1 MRSIGVCL
9 SKGGVGKSTTVVS
22 LAHGLA
28 RLGKRVLLV
37 DTDTQG
43 HCAKLLG
50 VSPPRGLAETLERE
64 ASAAEVMVE
73 ARPGL
78 WLIAGGQGLGKT
90 KRYLGKLEYGSETA
104 MSEALSPIGA
114 RFDYCLVDTSP
125 GWDVLTV
132 NVLFYVQEVLC
143 PVSLEVL
150 AVDGLGSFLGALAPI
165 CQHRR
170 AGGDHVEVRYVLPT
184 FFDRRVKKSGE
195 LLTQLEKHFG
205 PSLCPPVR
213 YSVKLS
219 EAPAFGKTIFEFA
232 PRDRAAEDYARLIE
246 RVSA

>member
-28 RLGKRVLLV
+28 RLGRRVLLV

-50 VSPPRGLAETLERE
+50 VSPGRGLAEVLEGE
-64 ASAAEVMVE
+64 VSAAEVMIE

-78 WLIAGGQGLGKT
+78 WLIAGGQALGKT
-90 KRYLGKLEYGSETA
+90 KRYLGKLEYGSESAISTA
-104 MSEALSPIGA
+104 LTPTGE

-150 AVDGLGSFLGALAPI
+150 AVDGLGSFLGGVAPI
-165 CQHRR
+165 SQLRR
-170 AGGDHVEVRYVLPT
+170 QGGGRVEVRYILPT

-205 PSLCPPVR
+205 DSLCDPIR

-219 EAPAFGKTIFEFA
+219 EAPAFGQTIFEFA
-232 PRDRAAEDYARLIE
+232 PRDRGAEDYARLIE